1 MKPKIGVFGFTGCA
15 GCQLMILNL
24 EDEILDIAEKV
35 EIVSFPMASSR
46 IGKKELDVAFV
57 EGSITTEEQRKELE
71 EIRKRS
77 KLLVAMGNCATFG
90 GVQALSNGLRSPEEK
105 MREVYGKELWEII
118 ESKPLSEFVK
128 VDLELHGC
136 PIEKEEFLELVKY
149 LLKGYLPPEK
159 DYPVCLE
166 CKFREND
173 CLLLKGEICLGPL
186 TRGGCG
192 ARCPSLRTA
201 CLGCRGVIRGE
212 AKIKSAMK
220 VFEDAGISPEEIRK
234 ILRIFSANYHEVE
247 EEVNS

>member
-1 MKPKIGVFGFTGCA
+1 MMKPKIGVFGFTGCA

-77 KLLVAMGNCATFG
+77 KLLVAIGNCGTCG

-105 MREVYGKELWEII
+105 MREVYGEELWEII

-159 DYPVCLE
+159 DYPVCLA
-166 CKFREND
+166 CQLRETD
-173 CLLLKGEICLGPL
+173 CLLLTG
-186 TRGGCG
+186 
-192 ARCPSLRTA
+192 
-201 CLGCRGVIRGE
+201 
-212 AKIKSAMK
+212 
-220 VFEDAGISPEEIRK
+220 
-234 ILRIFSANYHEVE
+234 
-247 EEVNS
+247 